1 MMFSEQSVDLDV
13 VELIFFNDVYPAEVL
28 QGTDF

>member
-13 VELIFFNDVYPAEVL
+13 VELILFNDVYPAEVL